1 MGPLFASDDARILA
15 GIRAG
20 DEGALLEL
28 YRANRSPVGALVTRN
43 SGTADDA
50 EDILQEAIVTLWER
64 VRTGKFE
71 YTARLSTFLYAT
83 ARNLWMRRLA
93 RARREPPAGAGTDEA
108 GSGDPD
114 PLELMVEGEEASI
127 ISSALNRLGEP
138 CRKLLL
144 LFYWEERTM
153 EEIAA
158 ALGFV
163 NADSAKSK
171 KYQCKKA
178 LEKLL
183 RDALPHYD

>member
-1 MGPLFASDDARILA
+1 MAPLFASDDARILA

-28 YRANRSPVGALVTRN
+28 YRANRKPVASLVTRN
-43 SGTADDA
+43 NGTADDA

-64 VRTGKFE
+64 VRTGRFE
-71 YTARLSTFLYAT
+71 YSARLSTFLYAT

-93 RARREPPAGAGTDEA
+93 RARREPAANGANSEM

-114 PLELMVEGEEASI
+114 PLELMVEGEEATI
-127 ISSALNRLGEP
+127 VGNALERLGEP
-138 CRKLLL
+138 CKKLLV

>member
-1 MGPLFASDDARILA
+1 VAS
-15 GIRAG
+15 
-20 DEGALLEL
+20 
-28 YRANRSPVGALVTRN
+28 LVTRN
-43 SGTADDA
+43 NGTADDA

-64 VRTGKFE
+64 VRTGRFE
-71 YTARLSTFLYAT
+71 YSARLSTFLYAT

-93 RARREPPAGAGTDEA
+93 RARREPAANGANSEM

-114 PLELMVEGEEASI
+114 PLELMVEGEEATI
-127 ISSALNRLGEP
+127 VGNALERLGEP
-138 CRKLLL
+138 CKKLLV